1 MRQIYILRNRMFRR
15 NMINVRWAYSP
26 LLATLNVVH
35 TTPDAKP
42 SPPVY
47 TKLTRISESTTLTPL
62 DGTNTPSKEPVTTSA
77 ERRKWLSSHQTRT
90 STAFP
95 STYISGDFS
104 NPFIDFNSFSVQLP
118 YVGLK
123 VDVLKYW
130 TRGDKRQPLRYVC
143 RLRPKEG
150 EEDVIFFVILFELVG
165 DGIVKHD
172 QSMEPDD
179 TVTNEKSEIIDL
191 EPEKEKPD
199 DGNLSVD

>member
-1 MRQIYILRNRMFRR
+1 
-15 NMINVRWAYSP
+15 MIDVRWAYSP

-35 TTPDAKP
+35 ITPDAKP
-42 SPPVY
+42 SYPRY
-47 TKLTRISESTTLTPL
+47 TKLKRLSESTTLTPL
-62 DGTNTPSKEPVTTSA
+62 DGTDTPSTEPLTTSA
-77 ERRKWLSSHQTRT
+77 ERRKWLSSDQTRT

-150 EEDVIFFVILFELVG
+150 EEDVVFFVILFELIG

-172 QSMEPDD
+172 LSMEPD
-179 TVTNEKSEIIDL
+179 TNIKNEKLEITEI
-191 EPEKEKPD
+191 ESQKPE
-199 DGNLSVD
+199 DGTIRVD